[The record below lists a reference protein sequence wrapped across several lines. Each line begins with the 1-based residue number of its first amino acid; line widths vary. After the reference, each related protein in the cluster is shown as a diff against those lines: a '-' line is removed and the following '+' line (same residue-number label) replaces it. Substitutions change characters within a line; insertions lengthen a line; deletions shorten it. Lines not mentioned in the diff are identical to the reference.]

1 MDDATDDVKQWLIR
15 SQRDLK
21 VAAVLLK
28 SQESLFDAV
37 VYHCQQ
43 AAEKALKAYLTYQR
57 VSFRKTHD
65 LGLLVELC
73 LVSEPRF
80 QCLEDVADVLTPYA
94 TEFRYPGNIIEPERH
109 EAEEALRMAA
119 SVVNLVTEAL
129 PDELSNPG

>member
-1 MDDATDDVKQWLIR
+1 MDEANDDVKQWLIR

-21 VAAVLLK
+21 VADVLLK
-28 SQESLFDAV
+28 SQESLLDAV

-73 LVSEPRF
+73 LASESRF
-80 QCLEDVADVLTPYA
+80 RSLEDVADVLTPYA
-94 TEFRYPGNIIEPERH
+94 SEFRYPGSVIEPERG

-119 SVVNLVTEAL
+119 SVVKLVTEAL
-129 PDELSNPG
+129 PDELSSPR

>member
-1 MDDATDDVKQWLIR
+1 MDEATDDVKQWLIR

-21 VAAVLLK
+21 VADVLLK

-73 LVSEPRF
+73 LVSEPGF

-94 TEFRYPGNIIEPERH
+94 TEFRYPGNVIEPARH
-109 EAEEALRMAA
+109 EAEEALSMAV
-119 SVVNLVTEAL
+119 SVVRLVTEAL
-129 PDELSNPG
+129 PAELSNPE